1 MGSISIKDFM
11 NGFIVV
17 NVEGLNPEKFIN
29 LCSRNGINLWD
40 INKLSYTVIE
50 FKMKHKEYKYL
61 KEVIKKTSSRTKI
74 IKKKGFHFLYGK
86 IRRRKFFIV
95 GIAIFLTILLYLSN
109 IVWII
114 DINGEKKIPKEHI
127 YNTLKSSGLNEGIL
141 KNKINLRE
149 VESSVLKQINEIS
162 LINIKFIGTR
172 ARVEI
177 VERTMPPNIIPLDKP
192 TNIVAAKNGVI
203 SKVLSYKGQTMVQTG
218 DYVKKGQILISG
230 IITDNTNVPSKV
242 VHAMGVVT
250 AKTWYEAK
258 QEISCD
264 FKFEIRTGRLKKK
277 VYYNIMGK
285 KVSIKNDNI
294 GFQYYDKIEEKN
306 PLIIAGY
313 ETPIEILTEYYYEKE
328 YQAIKLSPEEAIKM
342 AIKKAEEDLNKLLPK
357 DPQIIEKKIE
367 KNLVENKARVR
378 VLVIIAEN
386 IGVLEEIK

>member
-17 NVEGLNPEKFIN
+17 KVEGLNPEKFIN
-29 LCSRNGINLWD
+29 LCSRNGIILWD

-61 KEVIKKTSSRTKI
+61 KEVIRKTSSRTKI

-86 IRRRKFFIV
+86 IKKRKFFIV
-95 GIAIFLTILLYLSN
+95 GIAAFLVILLYLSN

-114 DINGEKKIPKEHI
+114 DIKGDKKIPREHI

-172 ARVEI
+172 AKVEI

-192 TNIVAAKNGVI
+192 TNIVAVKNGVI
-203 SKVLSYKGQTMVQTG
+203 SKVLSYKGQTMVQAG

-230 IITDNTNVPSKV
+230 IITDNANLPSKI

-250 AKTWYEAK
+250 AKTWYEAN

-294 GFQYYDKIEEKN
+294 DFQYYDKIEEKN

-313 ETPIEILTEYYYEKE
+313 EMPIEIITENYYEKE
-328 YQAIKLSPEEAIKM
+328 YQAIKLSPEEAIEM
-342 AIKKAEEDLNKLLPK
+342 AIKKAEESLNKLLPE
-357 DPQIIEKKIE
+357 DPQIIEKKLE
-367 KNLVENKARVR
+367 KHIVDNTARVR
-378 VLVIIAEN
+378 LLIILAEN